1 MSHQPR
7 NSLTPKLA
15 VTLAFAAL
23 FACSASKP
31 GEQWARAT
39 RSDLI
44 QEVEVQ
50 GEMRASDSISVG
62 PPAIPSL
69 WEFKLVYVIEEGEAV
84 EPGTRLLAFDTEPL
98 EQLLEVALTDANRA
112 AEEQKRRFAEV
123 QLSAADDRMALAEAE
138 ANAQKNRLKTEQ
150 PAELSS
156 GLALKQAALD
166 RELSDQ
172 ELLFRQTRARTKESR
187 DQADLTILA
196 NKQERANAAV
206 QTLKNSI
213 EQMTVR
219 SPRQGIVIRRA
230 GRDGE
235 KKKPG
240 DSSWRSEA
248 ILDVV
253 TLSNLFATGSV
264 DEVYSSQLATG
275 QPLTLRM
282 DAYPD
287 KSYEGRLKKLHQA
300 IRREGESTVIDV
312 DIELTTQ
319 IPLNVRPGM
328 RFRGKIETSRL
339 KNVLNV
345 PIETVFVEPRGPVL
359 YVKTGQRVEPRLVK
373 LGKRTDRAVE
383 ILSGLAAGD
392 QVLKNQ
398 SENPPSASD

>member
-1 MSHQPR
+1 MRQWQR
-7 NSLTPKLA
+7 NRLA
-15 VTLAFAAL
+15 RKIAVVLAFSLLAA
-23 FACSASKP
+23 CGQQKP
-31 GEQWARAT
+31 EEQWARAT
-39 RSDLI
+39 QGDLI

-69 WEFKLVYVIEEGEAV
+69 WEYKLVYVIEEGEAV

-98 EQLLEVALTDANRA
+98 EQLLAVALTDANRA
-112 AEEQKRRFAEV
+112 AEERKRRSAEV

-156 GLALKQAALD
+156 GLELKKAALD
-166 RELSDQ
+166 RELSDK
-172 ELLFRQTRARTKESR
+172 ELLFRQTRARAKASR
-187 DQADLTILA
+187 DQADLVILA
-196 NKQERANAAV
+196 NKQERANAEVEA
-206 QTLKNSI
+206 LKKNI
-213 EQMTVR
+213 QQMTVK
-219 SPRQGIVIRRA
+219 SPRKGIVIRRA

-235 KKKPG
+235 KKKTG
-240 DSSWRSEA
+240 DSSWRAEA

-253 TLSNLFATGSV
+253 TLSNLFAIGSV
-264 DEVYSSQLATG
+264 DEVYSSQLSTG

-312 DIELTTQ
+312 DIELTTH

-339 KNVLNV
+339 KSVLNV
-345 PIETVFVEPRGPVL
+345 PIETVFVESRGPVL
-359 YVKTGQRVEPRLVK
+359 YVKTGQGVEPRLVK
-373 LGKRTDRAVE
+373 LGKRTDRAVQ
-383 ILSGLAAGD
+383 ILSGLSAGD